1 MKRFLVFMAFA
12 TPAVAQ
18 DLTTDQCNALLQ
30 AVPPALAAIDVDTA
44 PIPSATAAAGWCEI
58 DSWEYRPDAAYAP
71 GFRVATLRFRGDGLP
86 DALSGAPPSRLEVQA
101 RDMLVRVY
109 TEDPAMNYLMDVQ
122 GAQAGIDLDLVLTYD
137 AGARRLVMERLAL
150 DFPGDNAINLS
161 AELVRLDLTSAAG
174 LQLSVGQAG
183 ITRLN
188 LDISSHG
195 LFENYVV
202 LPLGLPLLNMAGP
215 GEPEAVVAGLIADA
229 RGTIAALP
237 DTLMDAN
244 SRAALDLLLADM
256 PHPWGKLTLD
266 IAVPAGFGAP
276 RFMGF
281 AMTGVP
287 FTLQGWMPV
296 FDGVTFNATYN
307 PSPKED

>member
-1 MKRFLVFMAFA
+1 
-12 TPAVAQ
+12 
-18 DLTTDQCNALLQ
+18 
-30 AVPPALAAIDVDTA
+30 
-44 PIPSATAAAGWCEI
+44 
-58 DSWEYRPDAAYAP
+58 
-71 GFRVATLRFRGDGLP
+71 
-86 DALSGAPPSRLEVQA
+86 
-101 RDMLVRVY
+101 MLVRVY